1 MTSRYAVFGQPIAH
15 SQSPRIHAAFGK
27 EQGIALDYRAIEAA
41 PEDFVAT
48 LEHFAAEGGRGAN
61 VTLPHKQA
69 AFALCAATS
78 ERAQRAGSVNTLL
91 RQDDGSWF
99 GDSTDGIGLVRDLSQ
114 RQGLDLRGRRV
125 LLLGA
130 GGAARSVAPALL
142 DAGIGEMVIANRTAA
157 RADALVD
164 IIGQPQQVTSAYW
177 DSLHEQGHFEL
188 IINATSASRS
198 EPAAFHLP
206 LSLVDSLTA
215 AVDLNYGEAAIPF
228 LAWARAVDCRYCFDG
243 LGMLVEQAAE
253 SFHLWHGVYPQ
264 TDTIYAELRAHALTL
279 VTAD

>member
-1 MTSRYAVFGQPIAH
+1 MTDFYAVFGQPIAH
-15 SQSPRIHAAFGK
+15 SQSPRIHTAFGK
-27 EQGIALDYRAIEAA
+27 EQGIAVDYRAIEAA
-41 PEDFVAT
+41 PEEFAAAV
-48 LEHFAAEGGRGAN
+48 ERFAAEGGVGAN

-69 AFALCAATS
+69 AFALCADTS
-78 ERAQRAGSVNTLL
+78 ERAQRAGSVNTLV
-91 RQDDGSWF
+91 RQGAQWY

-142 DAGIGEMVIANRTAA
+142 EAGIGEMVIANRTAA

-164 IIGQPQQVTSAYW
+164 VIGQPQQVTSAYW
-177 DSLHEQGHFEL
+177 DSLHEQGNFQL
-188 IINATSASRS
+188 IINATSASRNT
-198 EPAAFHLP
+198 AAPFHLP

-228 LAWARAVDCRYCFDG
+228 LAWARSVSCRYCFDG

-264 TDTIYAELRAHALTL
+264 TDAIYAELRAHALTL